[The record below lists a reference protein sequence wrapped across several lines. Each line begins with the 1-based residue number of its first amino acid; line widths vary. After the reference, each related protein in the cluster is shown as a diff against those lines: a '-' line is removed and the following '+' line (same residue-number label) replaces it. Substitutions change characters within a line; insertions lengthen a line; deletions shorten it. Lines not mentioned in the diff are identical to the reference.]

1 MEQRIEKDILV
12 ELLPHKG
19 KMFLLSRVT
28 QHDVE
33 KLTVTVETDINED
46 FIFYEKESNAI
57 PSWCSFE
64 IMAQAISALIGIH
77 DRQFGIKPKAGCIL
91 SVTSFKCGQIWFEN
105 GTTVKATAE
114 EEYRDLESGIYR
126 YRCKAYASPESTDSV
141 VEATITV
148 MQTESMQ
155 KILGV

>member
-1 MEQRIEKDILV
+1 MEQRIEKDLLV

-64 IMAQAISALIGIH
+64 IMAQAIPH
-77 DRQFGIKPKAGCIL
+77 
-91 SVTSFKCGQIWFEN
+91 
-105 GTTVKATAE
+105 
-114 EEYRDLESGIYR
+114 
-126 YRCKAYASPESTDSV
+126 
-141 VEATITV
+141 
-148 MQTESMQ
+148 
-155 KILGV
+155 